1 MLSDFLQPGL
11 ILIIS
16 GLLLLLLPA
25 ALRRAVQIAGPLL
38 TLAAVL
44 FVLGGTPES
53 GAPVQL
59 GAGLAESG
67 ALTAIFALIFALIA
81 LVAAIYN
88 LHEKNRYELA
98 VEAVYAGSSISVV
111 FAEHWIGM
119 LIFWEL
125 MAVASWLIVVSSRTV
140 TARRVGFRYLL
151 VHMLGGNLLLAGI
164 VIKLS
169 QGATAIEMLSG
180 SMDAASWLILAGVA
194 VNAAIPPLNAWIAD
208 AYPES
213 TMGGTVYMGSYT
225 TKVGVFCLIRLFA
238 GTELLLYFGVFM
250 AVYGVCM
257 ALIEN
262 DLRRLLSYHI
272 VSQVGYMVA
281 ALAMGGELGVDGA
294 SAHAFNH
301 ILYKG
306 TLLMCAGAVIKA
318 TGLRKIT
325 DLHRLGGL
333 AHVMPVTAVCFLI
346 SSLAIAGFPL
356 LNGFVSKA
364 LIMNAA
370 AGGGYHWAELLLLL
384 ASVGTFMSVTLKINY
399 FVFFGRGESE
409 GALPAEGAQ
418 PYGSAQPAKG
428 ALPGEASLPLNMKLA
443 MIAGATACVVTGIS
457 PGLVYGLTPF
467 GSDGHPFTVDH
478 VTQYIGMFAGAAL
491 VFVMYIRHMEPAAKL
506 TLDTDWLYRKPLKYA
521 FWWLCGT
528 VDGVRLFLGG
538 KIGAFCTWA
547 VEYLHD
553 PRRLLKAKPRP
564 ARDCLEDDD
573 VLQKPVGWLIAL
585 TFAILLAATFYVLIR
600 LA

>member
-53 GAPVQL
+53 GAPVRL

-140 TARRVGFRYLL
+140 TARRAGFRYLL

-333 AHVMPVTAVCFLI
+333 ARVMPVTAVCFLI

-399 FVFFGRGESE
+399 FVFFGRSESE

-443 MIAGATACVVTGIS
+443 MIAGATACVVTGLF

-538 KIGAFCTWA
+538 KIGAFCTRA

>member
-140 TARRVGFRYLL
+140 TARRAGFRYLL

-225 TKVGVFCLIRLFA
+225 TQVGAFCLIRLFA

-399 FVFFGRGESE
+399 FVFFGRGEAE
-409 GALPAEGAQ
+409 DAQPAEGALT
-418 PYGSAQPAKG
+418 GEG
-428 ALPGEASLPLNMKLA
+428 VRPGEASLPLNMKLA
-443 MIAGATACVVTGIS
+443 MIAGATACVVTGLF

-521 FWWLCGT
+521 FWWLCGA

-538 KIGAFCTWA
+538 KIGAFCTRA

-600 LA
+600 LG

>member
-44 FVLGGTPES
+44 LVLGREPES
-53 GAPVQL
+53 DAPAQL
-59 GAGLAESG
+59 GADLAESG
-67 ALTAIFALIFALIA
+67 ALTVIFALIFALIA

-140 TARRVGFRYLL
+140 AARRAGFRYLL

-169 QGATAIEMLSG
+169 QGEAAIDMLSG

-370 AGGGYHWAELLLLL
+370 AGGDYHWAELLLLL

-399 FVFFGRGESE
+399 FVFFGRGEAEDAQPAE
-409 GALPAEGAQ
+409 GALPGEGVRPAE
-418 PYGSAQPAKG
+418 G

-443 MIAGATACVVTGIS
+443 MIAGATACVVTGLF

-521 FWWLCGT
+521 FWWLCRA

-538 KIGAFCTWA
+538 KIGAFCTRA

>member
-140 TARRVGFRYLL
+140 TARRAGFRYLL

-333 AHVMPVTAVCFLI
+333 ARVMPVTAVCFLI

-399 FVFFGRGESE
+399 FVFFGRSESE
-409 GALPAEGAQ
+409 GAL
-418 PYGSAQPAKG
+418 PYGSAQPAEG

-443 MIAGATACVVTGIS
+443 MIAGATACVVTGLF

-538 KIGAFCTWA
+538 KIGAFCTRA

>member
-25 ALRRAVQIAGPLL
+25 ALRRVVQIAGPLL

-44 FVLGGTPES
+44 LVMGREPES
-53 GAPVQL
+53 GAPAQL
-59 GAGLAESG
+59 GADLAESG
-67 ALTAIFALIFALIA
+67 ALTTIFALIFALIA

-140 TARRVGFRYLL
+140 AARRAGFRYLL

-333 AHVMPVTAVCFLI
+333 ARVMPVTAVCFLI

-399 FVFFGRGESE
+399 FVFFGRGEAEDASPAG
-409 GALPAEGAQ
+409 GALPAE
-418 PYGSAQPAKG
+418 G

-443 MIAGATACVVTGIS
+443 MIAGATACVVTGIF

-478 VTQYIGMFAGAAL
+478 VTQYVGMFAGAAL

-564 ARDCLEDDD
+564 VRDCLEDDD

>member
-44 FVLGGTPES
+44 FVLGGAPES
-53 GAPVQL
+53 DAPAQF

-98 VEAVYAGSSISVV
+98 VEAIYAGSSISVV

-140 TARRVGFRYLL
+140 AARRAGFRYLL

-169 QGATAIEMLSG
+169 QGATAIEMLSS

-370 AGGGYHWAELLLLL
+370 AGGDYHWAELLLLL

-409 GALPAEGAQ
+409 GALPYE
-418 PYGSAQPAKG
+418 SAQPAEG
-428 ALPGEASLPLNMKLA
+428 VRPGEASLPLNMKLA
-443 MIAGATACVVTGIS
+443 MIAGATACVVTGLF

-538 KIGAFCTWA
+538 KIGAFCTRA

>member
-53 GAPVQL
+53 GAPVRL

-140 TARRVGFRYLL
+140 TARRAGFRYLL

-306 TLLMCAGAVIKA
+306 TLLMCAGVVIKA

-333 AHVMPVTAVCFLI
+333 ARVMPVTAVCFLI

-399 FVFFGRGESE
+399 FVFFGRGEAE
-409 GALPAEGAQ
+409 DALH
-418 PYGSAQPAKG
+418 YGSALPGEG

-443 MIAGATACVVTGIS
+443 MIAGATACVVTGIF

-478 VTQYIGMFAGAAL
+478 VTQYIGMFAGTAL

-521 FWWLCGT
+521 FWWLCGA

-538 KIGAFCTWA
+538 KIGAFCTRA

>member
-44 FVLGGTPES
+44 FLLGGTPES

-140 TARRVGFRYLL
+140 TARRAGFRYLL

-333 AHVMPVTAVCFLI
+333 ARVMPVTAVCFLI

-399 FVFFGRGESE
+399 FVFFGRSESE
-409 GALPAEGAQ
+409 GVL
-418 PYGSAQPAKG
+418 PYGSAQPAEG

-443 MIAGATACVVTGIS
+443 MIAGATACVVTGIF

-478 VTQYIGMFAGAAL
+478 VTQYVGMFAGAAL

-538 KIGAFCTWA
+538 KIGVFCTRA

-564 ARDCLEDDD
+564 VRDCLEDDD

>member
-53 GAPVQL
+53 GAPVRL

-140 TARRVGFRYLL
+140 TARRAGFRYLL

-333 AHVMPVTAVCFLI
+333 ARVMPVTAVCFLI

-399 FVFFGRGESE
+399 FVFFGRSESE
-409 GALPAEGAQ
+409 GALP
-418 PYGSAQPAKG
+418 YGSALTGEG

-443 MIAGATACVVTGIS
+443 MIAGATACVVTGIF

>member
-53 GAPVQL
+53 GASVQL

-140 TARRVGFRYLL
+140 TARRAGFRYLL

-333 AHVMPVTAVCFLI
+333 ARVMPVTAVCFLI

-399 FVFFGRGESE
+399 FVFFGRSESE
-409 GALPAEGAQ
+409 DASPAG
-418 PYGSAQPAKG
+418 G

-443 MIAGATACVVTGIS
+443 MIAGATACVVTGLF

-467 GSDGHPFTVDH
+467 GSDGHPFTADH
-478 VTQYIGMFAGAAL
+478 VTQYVGMFAGAAL

-538 KIGAFCTWA
+538 KIGVFCTRA

-564 ARDCLEDDD
+564 VRDCLEDDD